1 MKYKVIYME
10 QADKDLRAIYEYIAF
25 TLLAPDIAAEQLDR
39 IEKAIM
45 KLQEMPERYRLY
57 EEEPWFSRGL
67 RWMPVDNF
75 IAFYI
80 PLKGDKIIAVIR
92 VLYSGSNINVQLTN
106 YNKTQATNEL
116 MDQLDKGRK
125 SGEENG
131 WTFHENLRAYLKN
144 KTNK

>member
-25 TLLAPDIAAEQLDR
+25 TLFVPDAAAGQLGR
-39 IEKAIM
+39 IEKAII

-57 EEEPWFSRGL
+57 EEEPWRSRGL

-80 PLKGDKIIAVIR
+80 PLKEDKIVAVIR
-92 VLYSGSNINVQLTN
+92 VLYKGSNIKEQLTD
-106 YNKTQATNEL
+106 YNKKLATNEL
-116 MDQLDKGRK
+116 MDKLDKGQK
-125 SGEENG
+125 SGGEKG
-131 WTFHENLRAYLKN
+131 WTFHEDMRTNLKE
-144 KTNK
+144 